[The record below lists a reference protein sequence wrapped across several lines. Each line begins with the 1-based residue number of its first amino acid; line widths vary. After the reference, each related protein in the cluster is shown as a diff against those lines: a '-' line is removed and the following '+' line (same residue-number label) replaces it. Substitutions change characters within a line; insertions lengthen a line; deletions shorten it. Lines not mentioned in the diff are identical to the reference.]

1 MAESPILA
9 PGKLKFAAGFLALSN
24 FIVVLDM
31 TVANVSIPHIAG
43 DIGVSLDQGT
53 WIITSYAVA
62 EALTVPLTG
71 WLAQRFGAVRLYM
84 LCMAAFGLFSALC
97 ASSQTL
103 QMIVVARI
111 GQGLCGGLLMAL
123 SQTLLFR
130 IFSLEDRGK
139 AMLLSSMTVLM
150 GPALGPNIGG
160 FISDN
165 FSWHWIFLINLPIVA
180 ACVTAAWLF
189 LRPAETPVNKVPI
202 DRVGL
207 ALMFVWISALQL
219 MLDLGRERDWF
230 GDPLIVALAV
240 IAGIGFLV
248 FLIWE
253 LTEEHPVVD
262 LRVFR
267 YPGFVFGVAAFSLC
281 FGAYFASIVVIP
293 QWLQSTMG
301 YSGQDAGIIVAGTA
315 IGALVTGQFA
325 AKAVAKGI
333 DPRLMVSLAVS
344 WIGCM
349 ALVRANWTTGVEYW
363 QVAAPQYI
371 QGLGMAFFMM
381 PLSMITINSVPPEMM
396 ATATGLQNF
405 VRTLAIGVFTALALT
420 IWGDSQ
426 QEARGEIVGN
436 LQPDEVMRNLGEAGM
451 STQQSAGAISFIVDR
466 EAITMAMDH
475 VFLITAAIFFI
486 SALVIWLAPKAR
498 MLGGR

>member
-1 MAESPILA
+1 MPGEAILP
-9 PGKLKFAAGFLALSN
+9 PGTRRFAAGFLALSN

-71 WLAQRFGAVRLYM
+71 WLATRFGAVRLYM
-84 LCMAAFGLFSALC
+84 LCMALFGVFSLLC
-97 ASSQTL
+97 AMSLTL
-103 QMIVVARI
+103 QTIVVARL

-123 SQTLLFR
+123 SQTLMLR

-160 FISDN
+160 YLSDN

-180 ACVTAAWLF
+180 ACVAAAWFF
-189 LRPAETPVNKVPI
+189 LRPAETEVKKVPI
-202 DRVGL
+202 DTVGL
-207 ALMFVWISALQL
+207 TLMFVWIGALQL
-219 MLDLGRERDWF
+219 MLDLGRDRDWF

-240 IAGIGFLV
+240 IAGIGFLA
-248 FLIWE
+248 FIIWE

-262 LRVFR
+262 LRIFR
-267 YPGFVFGVAAFSLC
+267 YPGFVFGVTAFSLC

-293 QWLQSTMG
+293 QWLQGTMG
-301 YSGQDAGIIVAGTA
+301 YPGQAAGMVVAGTA

-325 AKAVAKGI
+325 AKVVAKGV
-333 DPRLMVSLAVS
+333 DPRLMVSLAVT

-349 ALVRANWTTGVEYW
+349 ALVRSNWFSGVEFW
-363 QVAAPQYI
+363 HVAAPQYI

-381 PLSMITINSVPPEMM
+381 PLSMITINSVPPDQM

-405 VRTLAIGVFTALALT
+405 VRTLTIGMFTAITLT
-420 IWGDSQ
+420 IWGDST
-426 QEARGEIVGN
+426 QEARSEIAGK
-436 LQPDEVMRNLGEAGM
+436 LQPGEVMQNMGDAGF
-451 STQQSAGAISFIVDR
+451 SAQQSAGAIGFIVDR
-466 EAITMAMDH
+466 EAVTMAMDH
-475 VFLITAAIFFI
+475 IMLISAAIFFL
-486 SALVIWLAPKAR
+486 SAVVIWLAPKPR
-498 MLGGR
+498 MLGQS